1 MRCGWQGECGARVHV
16 LTAYPSLVLAQ
27 GPCYDFT
34 QQLYLDMR
42 GNTTLFNCMKDKM
55 ATPPGLPQCQS
66 MMLAFRM
73 CAPPMGTGG
82 GGGGWMRRD
91 AHNVA
96 CEPMTRAAVPLT
108 REMYDTMM
116 KNMFKGMTESRCDPD
131 GEIKDED
138 KEK

>member
-1 MRCGWQGECGARVHV
+1 MARRMWCSGACADSISV
-16 LTAYPSLVLAQ
+16 SLVLAQ

-55 ATPPGLPQCQS
+55 ATPLPQCQS
-66 MMLAFRM
+66 MMIAFGM

-82 GGGGWMRRD
+82 GGGGWMRRG
-91 AHNVA
+91 AHNVP
-96 CEPMTRAAVPLT
+96 CTPMTPAAVPLT
-108 REMYDTMM
+108 KEMYDTMM
-116 KNMFKGMTESRCDPD
+116 KNTFKGMTEYRCDPD